1 MRSGRGVTLVGFD
14 GLSQTELNEQRDV
27 IVTTIVRVYLS
38 AGDIAEW
45 VLWERL
51 SLSLVHK
58 HGVGSS
64 INIKVKP
71 NYLTLHNLKRCPQK
85 YLQTNLQV

>member
-1 MRSGRGVTLVGFD
+1 MVGFD